1 MRSNLSEETG
11 RQSGILYDSER
22 ASATAMRTF
31 ARIADLWTLKPNE
44 RQRLLGL
51 PRSTYFS
58 YTKAP
63 DHARLSPD
71 TLERISYVLGIFK
84 ALQILLPRPEAADT
98 WIRRSN
104 SAPVFNGHA
113 PLDLMLGGK
122 VADLYLV
129 RRYLDGERGW

>member
-1 MRSNLSEETG
+1 MRVSPSNETG
-11 RQSGILYDSER
+11 PQSGILFDRVQASGPAVR
-22 ASATAMRTF
+22 AF
-31 ARIADLWTLKPNE
+31 GRIANLWRLKPNE

-51 PRSTYFS
+51 PRSTYFN
-58 YTKAP
+58 YAKAP
-63 DHARLSPD
+63 DRVRLSVD

-104 SAPVFNGHA
+104 SAPVFNGRS
-113 PLDLMLGGK
+113 PLDVMLGGK

-129 RRYLDGERGW
+129 RRYLEGERGW